1 MEIDHKI
8 KGLEKMFNKLV
19 VPKVNSL
26 EEHTGFKILDIRVQR
41 QLIKKISG
49 TKVTGYLDDLLDKP
63 TYRVDLTVSFKK
75 GFSDSYNAEDFY
87 VLIGHLFLN
96 AYDYIVP
103 NGYLWLNYN
112 NEQGKYLG
120 DDQFQSDSTRYPDS
134 KIIKHLLKIEWDE

>member
-41 QLIKKISG
+41 QLIKKIIKITHNFS
-49 TKVTGYLDDLLDKP
+49 TTVLDKP

-75 GFSDSYNAEDFY
+75 EFSDSYNAEDFY

-103 NGYLWLNYN
+103 NGYLWLKYN
-112 NEQGKYLG
+112 DEQGKYLG